1 MHASLII
8 IFFDKQ
14 MEIVT
19 KRKRDD
25 DDNSFRPHR
34 RHQLTDSMLKHLEEN
49 RNKCTIAINKNENVR
64 GVLHELELSTDHI
77 HQHLLKALERH
88 NTPAQL
94 ESVFKFLE
102 KRQLS
107 VLHGERP
114 SADSLFS
121 KIPFQNMNS

>member
-1 MHASLII
+1 
-8 IFFDKQ
+8 
-14 MEIVT
+14 MEIVV
-19 KRKRDD
+19 KRKRVDD
-25 DDNSFRPHR
+25 HESRPR
-34 RHQLTDSMLKHLEEN
+34 RCRELPDSIMQKLNEN
-49 RNKCTIAINKNENVR
+49 RNKCTIAINKDESVR
-64 GVLHELELSTDHI
+64 GVLHELELTTDHI
-77 HQHLLKALERH
+77 HQHLHKALARH

-121 KIPFQNMNS
+121 KIPFENMN